1 MENFEDIPKKYYPS
15 INELPG
21 DLAQVAQ
28 IIESVCPDKGVEATI
43 AIAKAFRGT
52 EVYCHNLDNLRKKA
66 RNAWLIEQY
75 GNGERVCDLARKVG
89 LSDRQVWTIIGT

>member
-1 MENFEDIPKKYYPS
+1 MEKFADIPKKYYPA

-21 DLAQVAQ
+21 DLAQVAK

-52 EVYCHNLDNLRKKA
+52 DVYFRNLDHLSRKA
-66 RNAWLIEQY
+66 RNAWLVEQY
-75 GNGERVCDLARKVG
+75 GNGQRLCDLARKAG
-89 LSDRQVWTIIGT
+89 LSERQVWTIIGT